1 MAKVAETFGDLDE
14 TSFTFRFLAL
24 SDSHSDPPMQD
35 VPMAQSAA
43 ELCGAIH
50 LAVDLGASSGRVI
63 AAGLDN
69 GRIRLAE
76 IWRFENTPVRMND
89 GLYWNHLGLWHEIVH
104 GLRLAVD
111 QVESSRQNQNGLAPN
126 RPTAQIV
133 SVGVDTWGVDFGLL
147 DENNEIL
154 GPVRC
159 YRDPRNVGMLAEAT
173 RTVSRDEIFAETG
186 LQFME
191 INSLYQLIAARQ
203 HNDVPLR
210 HAKAFLMMADLFH
223 WMLSGVKSIEASNAS
238 TTQMLSPQSGRW
250 STKILDA
257 FELPRDWFPE
267 PTPAGTAI
275 GEVQSSVAALTGLHN
290 VPVVVPA
297 THDTASAVLSVPAEG
312 FAPAAPD
319 WCYISSGT
327 WSLMGVELPEPKVND
342 LCAELNFTNEGGVH
356 GSTRLL
362 KNIGGL
368 WIFQQIRAA
377 LQRRGDV
384 PSWPEMVS
392 AAQTAAPFAL
402 ILNPDDPSLLAP
414 PDMIDEICALAGRTG
429 QDVPTDNA
437 VLFRAALEGLALR
450 YRITLGNLERLTE
463 SSIKTIHIVGG
474 GSLNE
479 LLCQMTADACNR
491 TVVAGPVEATAIGN
505 VVMQMIGTGKLHSI
519 DEARQL
525 VRDSFPTRTYEPQ
538 NTEVWDAP
546 ARRFEELS
554 K

>member
-1 MAKVAETFGDLDE
+1 MTN
-14 TSFTFRFLAL
+14 
-24 SDSHSDPPMQD
+24 
-35 VPMAQSAA
+35 SAA
-43 ELCGAIH
+43 NLKGAIH

-63 AAGLDN
+63 AAGLDD
-69 GRIRLAE
+69 GKLRLAE

-89 GLYWNHLGLWHEIVH
+89 GLYWNYLGLWHEIVH

-111 QVESSRQNQNGLAPN
+111 QAASAPG
-126 RPTAQIV
+126 TEIA
-133 SVGVDTWGVDFGLL
+133 SVGVDTWGVDFGLI

-173 RTVSRDEIFAETG
+173 RAVSRDEIFAETG

-191 INSLYQLIAARQ
+191 INTLFQLIAARKRG
-203 HNDVPLR
+203 DVSFK
-210 HAKAFLMMADLFH
+210 HAKSFLMMADLFH
-223 WMLSGVKSIEASNAS
+223 WMLSGEKSIEASNAS
-238 TTQMLSPQSGRW
+238 TTQMLSPKTGHW
-250 STKILDA
+250 STKLLNA
-257 FELPRDWFPE
+257 FEFPSEWFPQ

-275 GEVQSSVAALTGLHN
+275 GVVQPSVAAITGLHD
-290 VPVVVPA
+290 VPVVLPA

-312 FAPAAPD
+312 FAPQSPD

-327 WSLMGVELPEPKVND
+327 WSLMGVELPEPKVNA

-377 LQRRGDV
+377 LQRRGDA
-384 PSWPEMVS
+384 PSWPDMV
-392 AAQTAAPFAL
+392 AAAETAQPFSL

-429 QDVPTDNA
+429 QCVPTDNA

-450 YRITLGNLERLTE
+450 YRVTLEHLERLTE
-463 SSIKTIHIVGG
+463 SNIKTIHIVGG
-474 GSLNE
+474 GSQNQ

-505 VVMQMIGTGKLHSI
+505 VAMQMIGTGKLHSI

-525 VRDSFPTRTYEPQ
+525 VRESFPVRTFQPK
-538 NTEVWDAP
+538 NTDVWDAP
-546 ARRFEELS
+546 AKRFAELE
-554 K
+554 